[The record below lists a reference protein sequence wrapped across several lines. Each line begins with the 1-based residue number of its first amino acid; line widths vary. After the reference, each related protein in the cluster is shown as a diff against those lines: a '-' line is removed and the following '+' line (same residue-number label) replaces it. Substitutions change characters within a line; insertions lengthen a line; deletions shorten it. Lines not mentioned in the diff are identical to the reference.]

1 MDMKNVRNAGEKM
14 EELEKVGFDRKM
26 KREASFLAEDD
37 FIKEI
42 KKGKNVE
49 IMPIEEALKEYD
61 LPKFFGRKDRYTK
74 MVLEKRQTGY
84 FIRVPEG
91 KHVTMPVQTAFL
103 LKSDKFNQI
112 LHNIIVL
119 EENSRLDM
127 ISGCTATA
135 FNGLH
140 ASITQYHLKK
150 GSYLTYTMIHNW
162 GENVEVYPRSSA
174 YLEEGST
181 FISNYIAL
189 TPAKKIESNPI
200 AILEKEAI
208 ARFYSILYARKN
220 SDFDVGAI
228 ARLNGR
234 NAKAEIISRII
245 AQDAKVISRGL
256 IEGNAIETKGHM
268 ECSGMV
274 MGKGIIHTIPEL
286 KSSVAN
292 VELSHEAAIG
302 KLAEEQLNYLMAR
315 GIDEEEAKSLLIR
328 GFLDVNIK
336 GLPPHLNKAIERAID
351 LMATAS
357 I

>member
-1 MDMKNVRNAGEKM
+1 MKIARNAGGMM

-26 KREASFLAEDD
+26 AREASFLAEDD

-49 IMPIEEALKEYD
+49 IMPIEEAFKEYD
-61 LPKFFGRKDRYTK
+61 LPKFLGKKDRYTK
-74 MVLEKRQTGY
+74 LVYEKRQTGY

-103 LKSDKFNQI
+103 LKSDGFDQI
-112 LHNIIVL
+112 LHNVIVL
-119 EENSRLDM
+119 EENARLDM
-127 ISGCTATA
+127 ISGCMATA

-140 ASITQYHLKK
+140 ASITQYYLEK

-162 GENVEVYPRSSA
+162 GRNVRVYPRSSA
-174 YLEEGST
+174 YLEENAT
-181 FISNYIAL
+181 FISNYVAL
-189 TPAKKIESNPI
+189 TPARKIESMPV
-200 AILEKEAI
+200 AILERNAI
-208 ARFYSILYARKN
+208 ARFYSILYAREN
-220 SDFDVGAI
+220 SNFDVGAI
-228 ARLNGR
+228 AKLNGKGAR
-234 NAKAEIISRII
+234 SEIISRII
-245 AQDAKVISRGL
+245 AQNAKVVSRGL
-256 IEGNAIETKGHM
+256 IEGNAIQTKGHM

-274 MGKGIIHTIPEL
+274 IGKGVIHTIPEL
-286 KSSVAN
+286 KSSVDN

-336 GLPPHLNKAIERAID
+336 GLPPHLNKAIARAID
-351 LMATAS
+351 LMAMAS